1 LPSLSVTFSKQC
13 IMHIVTAVGAA
24 VNST

>member
-1 LPSLSVTFSKQC
+1 LPSLSVTVSKQC